1 MSVTTEEETRRD
13 DKTSKQER
21 KKKDKKKSKKRKS
34 HSSSLP
40 PPIAELVQE
49 SIRNEEDFGGVDD
62 ETNKE
67 KVELTLEKTNEVQ
80 QKEVESL
87 HDDVVGDDKN
97 GEIDDDESGD
107 ANDRD
112 DVGESRKNPETGD
125 ESEKKKKKITKE
137 ERATLKLKKKEMKQN
152 LLSQVPKVD
161 KDGISYTKTQIR
173 RMVRRI
179 KNGLHPVA
187 TEKEEN
193 ERRRLLKLEKREEED
208 ELAGMLYENDLDE
221 FGRKRK
227 DREEGDAE
235 DHATEDEGG
244 EDNGDTE
251 GQTVVEG
258 VKSKTS
264 LFPPAKIV
272 EGGWKE
278 PLKKKRRSKPVPK
291 DYVCQACKNEHS
303 PHHWIY
309 DCPYKI
315 RIAGSREVAKKYR
328 GINDPASRKVF
339 VSGLPF
345 DVKAK
350 GVEAYF
356 ESEVKGGKV
365 MHCKLFL
372 FDDTKRCK
380 GQGIITFG
388 TDESA
393 KNALKLNGTILKSGT
408 FNDGTEKKKKKGND
422 VNTEGKK
429 KDLRLGV
436 SKLLNRTVTKGK
448 RG

>member
-1 MSVTTEEETRRD
+1 MNVTTEKEPRRD
-13 DKTSKQER
+13 DKASKKER
-21 KKKDKKKSKKRKS
+21 KKKDKKKSNKRKS
-34 HSSSLP
+34 HSSSQS

-49 SIRNEEDFGGVDD
+49 SIRNEEDVGDVDD
-62 ETNKE
+62 KSNKE
-67 KVELTLEKTNEVQ
+67 KGELTLEKSDEVQ
-80 QKEVESL
+80 QKEVENV
-87 HDDVVGDDKN
+87 HDDDVK
-97 GEIDDDESGD
+97 DDEHGANDDGESVD
-107 ANDRD
+107 TNDRD
-112 DVGESRKNPETGD
+112 DVGESRKNPEAGD
-125 ESEKKKKKITKE
+125 ESEKKLKKRTKE
-137 ERATLKLKKKEMKQN
+137 ERSTLKLKKKEMKQN

-173 RMVRRI
+173 RMARRI

-208 ELAGMLYENDLDE
+208 ELADMLYDNGNGLDE

-235 DHATEDEGG
+235 DHATEDEGD
-244 EDNGDTE
+244 EEVD
-251 GQTVVEG
+251 G

-278 PLKKKRRSKPVPK
+278 PLKKKRRSKPVPE
-291 DYVCQACKNEHS
+291 DYVCQACKNEHT

-315 RIAGSREVAKKYR
+315 HLKGSREVAKKYR

-345 DVKAK
+345 DVKVK

-408 FNDGTEKKKKKGND
+408 FNDGTEKKKKKGKD
-422 VNTEGKK
+422 VNTEGIK